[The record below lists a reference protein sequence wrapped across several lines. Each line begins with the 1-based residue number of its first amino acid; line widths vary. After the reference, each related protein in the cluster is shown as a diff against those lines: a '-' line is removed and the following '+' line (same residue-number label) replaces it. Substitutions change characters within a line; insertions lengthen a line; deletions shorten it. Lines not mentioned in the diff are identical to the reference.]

1 MFKRIEEILKFK
13 EMIKSFTIRELRTRY
28 KGSFLGFLWT
38 FVNPLLQLLVY
49 SLVFPFI
56 LRVSEK
62 NYTMFLFV
70 ALVPWGFFINSVQGG
85 CNLIVGNSSLVT
97 KVYFPREILSI
108 THTLSGLCNTIFS
121 YMIVFPLLIIFKIP
135 MTIHLLWLP
144 LILIGQTILN
154 LGLSLIVSSIN
165 VFFRDLEYLV
175 SVGLMAMYF
184 LTPVMYNITILP
196 EKYQKILMFLNPMV
210 GYIILYRNIMYYGIM
225 SRPLLLIYTLV
236 YSVVVLFIGYFIFQK
251 LQRKFAEI
259 L

>member
-1 MFKRIEEILKFK
+1 MFERIKEILKFK

-70 ALVPWGFFINSVQGG
+70 ALVPWFFFINSVQGG

-154 LGLSLIVSSIN
+154 LGLSLIVSSVN